1 MADETYT
8 LVGDNQTPAEWTD
21 VNDVTPDQ
29 KVLIGTID
37 EKSGNM
43 KAEWRPS
50 SQAAVFIEKTIT
62 ENGVYDPQ
70 QENADGY
77 SMVTVTTPTAVLG
90 TKTVTANGTYA
101 ATDDNKDGYSEVTV
115 NIAQV
120 NNAKVSNTPASG
132 FTLTKN
138 IESVVIPEGVTTL
151 GEEAFF
157 KCSNLSDIT
166 LPSTLTSI
174 GTNAFCQCSN
184 LSDITLP
191 SALRYIGE
199 AAFRYC
205 PITSMVVPEGV
216 TSMGYAP
223 FYECSA
229 LTSVTLPSTL
239 TTISSDTLFYD
250 CAALTTITIHQ
261 AEGALAGAPWG
272 APQDVQII
280 WDGE

>member
-1 MADETYT
+1 MANETYT

-90 TKTVTANGTYA
+90 TKTVTANGTYV

-120 NNAKVSNTPASG
+120 NNAKVGASPAA
-132 FTLTKN
+132 FDPRKN
-138 IESVVIPEGVTTL
+138 MLEIAIPEGVTSIASS
-151 GEEAFF
+151 AFAGAT
-157 KCSNLSDIT
+157 D
-166 LPSTLTSI
+166 
-174 GTNAFCQCSN
+174 
-184 LSDITLP
+184 
-191 SALRYIGE
+191 
-199 AAFRYC
+199 
-205 PITSMVVPEGV
+205 
-216 TSMGYAP
+216 
-223 FYECSA
+223 

-239 TTISSDTLFYD
+239 TSIGDMAFRYAAITSITLPSALTTISDNAFDGCASLTAIEIPSSVTTIKSNAFKDTTS
-250 CAALTTITIHQ
+250 LTTITIHK
-261 AEGALAGAPWG
+261 AEGSITGSPWG
-272 APQDVQII
+272 AGEGTQII

>member
-77 SMVTVTTPTAVLG
+77 SMVTVTTPTADLG
-90 TKTVTANGTYA
+90 TKTVTANGTYV
-101 ATDDNKDGYSEVTV
+101 ATDDNKDGFSEVTV
-115 NIAQV
+115 AVPGTEFSASPSPFKLISNIRNLNVQ
-120 NNAKVSNTPASG
+120 
-132 FTLTKN
+132 
-138 IESVVIPEGVTTL
+138 IPSGVTTI
-151 GEEAFF
+151 GNEAFRG
-157 KCSNLSDIT
+157 CT
-166 LPSTLTSI
+166 GLTSI
-174 GTNAFCQCSN
+174 E
-184 LSDITLP
+184 IP
-191 SALRYIGE
+191 S
-199 AAFRYC
+199 
-205 PITSMVVPEGV
+205 GV
-216 TSMGYAP
+216 
-223 FYECSA
+223 
-229 LTSVTLPSTL
+229 
-239 TTISSDTLFYD
+239 TTISSSAFRGCTS
-250 CAALTTITIHQ
+250 ITSIVVHK
-261 AEGALAGAPWG
+261 AEGSITGAPWG
-272 APQDVQII
+272 ATNATVT

>member
-8 LVGDNQTPAEWTD
+8 LVGDNQSPAEWTN

-77 SMVTVTTPTAVLG
+77 SMVTVTTPTADLG
-90 TKTVTANGTYA
+90 TKTITANGTYA

-115 NIAQV
+115 NVAQV
-120 NNAKVSNTPASG
+120 NNAKVGASPAA
-132 FTLTKN
+132 FDPRKN
-138 IESVVIPEGVTTL
+138 MLEIAIPEGVTSIAAS
-151 GEEAFF
+151 AFYGA
-157 KCSNLSDIT
+157 T
-166 LPSTLTSI
+166 
-174 GTNAFCQCSN
+174 G
-184 LSDITLP
+184 
-191 SALRYIGE
+191 
-199 AAFRYC
+199 
-205 PITSMVVPEGV
+205 
-216 TSMGYAP
+216 
-223 FYECSA
+223 

-239 TTISSDTLFYD
+239 TSIGDMAFRNAAITSITLPSALTTISDNAFDGCASLTAIEIPSSVTTIKSNAFKDTT
-250 CAALTTITIHQ
+250 ALTTITIHK
-261 AEGALAGAPWG
+261 AEGSITGSPWG
-272 APQDVQII
+272 AGEGTQII